1 MSIDDEAVEQPT
13 VPQTAHQTVG
23 QRLRAAREARGID
36 LVDIARDTRIP
47 LRHLNALEADSHDGL
62 PALTYTIGFVKAF
75 AGALGLPPE
84 EIAAQFRGETT
95 KVVHVPQPSL
105 IEPLD
110 QRRAPPAWAVW
121 AGGLGVVALIGALIA
136 YGLGA
141 FDPPAPTDPVEV
153 AAAEPLAGGEEV
165 DQRVD
170 PQPVEPA
177 AAAAPA
183 APAASV
189 AAAPPPVAA
198 GAEVAI
204 TAREDVW
211 IKVYDRSGG
220 PAVRMGILRAGERYV
235 VPQDR
240 GELLLWTGKAGVLD
254 ITVAGRPV
262 APLGGTAQTVRD
274 VSLAPAS
281 LAARAG

>member
-13 VPQTAHQTVG
+13 VAQTAHQTVG

-36 LVDIARDTRIP
+36 LVDVARDTRIP

-62 PALTYTIGFVKAF
+62 PALTYTIGFVKSF

-121 AGGLGVVALIGALIA
+121 AGGLGVAAIFGALIA

-141 FDPPAPTDPVEV
+141 FDPPAPPDPVEV
-153 AAAEPLAGGEEV
+153 AAAEPLSVGEEV

-170 PQPVEPA
+170 PQPVEPQA
-177 AAAAPA
+177 AGSQAANADVAVAPA
-183 APAASV
+183 APATSG

-198 GAEVAI
+198 GADASWQPSAI
-204 TAREDVW
+204 AGIAKLVGGQPIETLTPAEARRQPTPTD
-211 IKVYDRSGG
+211 
-220 PAVRMGILRAGERYV
+220 AVNALLR
-235 VPQDR
+235 
-240 GELLLWTGKAGVLD
+240 KAD
-254 ITVAGRPV
+254 
-262 APLGGTAQTVRD
+262 
-274 VSLAPAS
+274 
-281 LAARAG
+281 AARAAASPSPAEAPAEGGEAATPPPKP